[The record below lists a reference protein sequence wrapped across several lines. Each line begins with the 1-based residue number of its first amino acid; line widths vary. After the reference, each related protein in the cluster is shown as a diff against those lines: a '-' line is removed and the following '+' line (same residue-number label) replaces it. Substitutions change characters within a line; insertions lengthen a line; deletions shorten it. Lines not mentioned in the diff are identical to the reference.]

1 MWTELIGWSAAT
13 ILLLTIGR
21 QVFTEWR
28 DRSTRGLSKW
38 LFVGQLAASAG
49 FVVYSWLLGNWVFV
63 VTNVLILATAG
74 IGQWIYLR
82 NKRREE
88 RAAAVHPQRT
98 SKANAGRR

>member
-1 MWTELIGWSAAT
+1 MWTELIGWSAAA

-63 VTNVLILATAG
+63 VTNVLMLATAG

-82 NKRREE
+82 NKRREK
-88 RAAAVHPQRT
+88 RVAAVHPQ
-98 SKANAGRR
+98 